1 MTRTHSALY
10 SPVFRE
16 CSDDLL
22 VFLLIPACIW
32 CLFHLPCLVR
42 CLFLPLWIEMRVF
55 QRPGLFVL
63 TSVPRSE
70 VLSSN
75 CVVAMTVAMTETL
88 DGKSIV
94 PMQRGIQ

>member
-1 MTRTHSALY
+1 
-10 SPVFRE
+10 
-16 CSDDLL
+16 
-22 VFLLIPACIW
+22 
-32 CLFHLPCLVR
+32 
-42 CLFLPLWIEMRVF
+42 MRVF